1 MYRRWGL
8 DADRHRKLL
17 NQRQIEGS
25 QTQAGSHTPYVRD
38 ARPKCGVVDAKPV
51 YPSDRGLSA
60 DDVTSILGWPEFLTT
75 EFKQDLSSKRGG
87 ADPWI
92 GGGNVGDY
100 ARLKLLREIVAL
112 ANTQGGHPLLGIQE
126 DRSVS
131 PRIAGAIKPIPRC
144 VVLAERLSQMAQ
156 HIDPPIP
163 LLPAR
168 VRYPH

>member
-1 MYRRWGL
+1 MPSLFTRP
-8 DADRHRKLL
+8 
-17 NQRQIEGS
+17 IE
-25 QTQAGSHTPYVRD
+25 V
-38 ARPKCGVVDAKPV
+38 
-51 YPSDRGLSA
+51 LSA

-112 ANTQGGHPLLGIQE
+112 ANTQGGHLVLGIEE

-131 PRIAGAIKPIPRC
+131 PRIAGAIKPISRC

-163 LLPAR
+163 LLLVKVSPLKAMLVSCCFGCPGQER
-168 VRYPH
+168 HLIERPTGNAM